1 MTVMRRQIRLLR
13 SIGRLRRAGPMPE
26 PPAAATARNVAII
39 MDGNGRW
46 ARRRGLPTA
55 AGHRAG
61 TRALRRTVEAAIEL
75 GVHNLVVYAFS
86 TENWS
91 RPQDE
96 IDALMEIFGETI
108 ERELPDL
115 EKQGVR
121 IRFIG
126 RRDRAP
132 EDLRDRMTA
141 TEDRTALNSRIGL
154 WIAFD
159 YGGRSELVRAAR
171 RIAESGLEPSEI
183 DENVLAA
190 NLYAAELPDLDLLI
204 RTSGEVRVSNF
215 MLWQLAYAELVFV
228 DRLWPDFDSR
238 DLRGALAEYAQR
250 RRRFGGR

>member
-1 MTVMRRQIRLLR
+1 MKLISRIRTLARVRPL
-13 SIGRLRRAGPMPE
+13 PE
-26 PPAAATARNVAII
+26 GDLPEVAQTVAII

-61 TRALRRTVEAAIEL
+61 TRALRRTVEAAIEF
-75 GVHNLVVYAFS
+75 GIHHIVVYAFS

-96 IDALMEIFGETI
+96 VDALMEIFGDTI

-115 EKQGVR
+115 AEQGVR
-121 IRFIG
+121 VRFIG

-132 EDLRDRMTA
+132 AALRARMESM
-141 TEDRTALNSRIGL
+141 EDRTELNGKLGL

-159 YGGRSELVRAAR
+159 YGGRAELVEAAR
-171 RIAESGLEPSEI
+171 RIAESGVEPREI

-190 NLYAAELPDLDLLI
+190 NMYAPELPDPDLLI
-204 RTSGEVRVSNF
+204 RTSGELRISNF

-228 DRLWPDFDSR
+228 DTLWPDFDER
-238 DLRGALAEYAQR
+238 DLRQALTEYAQR

>member
-1 MTVMRRQIRLLR
+1 MHLLSRIRTLA
-13 SIGRLRRAGPMPE
+13 RARPLPDVQLPE
-26 PPAAATARNVAII
+26 VAQTVAII

-61 TRALRRTVEAAIEL
+61 MKALRRTVEAAIDL
-75 GVHNLVVYAFS
+75 GIENLVVYAFS

-91 RPQDE
+91 RPQGE
-96 IDALMEIFGETI
+96 VDALMEIFGETI

-115 EKQGVR
+115 DGQGVR

-132 EDLRDRMTA
+132 ADLRRRMEA

-159 YGGRSELVRAAR
+159 YGGRA
-171 RIAESGLEPSEI
+171 
-183 DENVLAA
+183 
-190 NLYAAELPDLDLLI
+190 
-204 RTSGEVRVSNF
+204 
-215 MLWQLAYAELVFV
+215 
-228 DRLWPDFDSR
+228 
-238 DLRGALAEYAQR
+238 
-250 RRRFGGR
+250 